1 MSAHTA
7 NEIFARTVRSE
18 RKITAQ
24 ILRMILN
31 FEDNKYHIELGYSSL
46 FEWLTKAHGYD
57 EGSANRR
64 IQAARAMRAVPEV
77 ERKLQDGQTTMT
89 NLVKVQSI
97 FRHAGQ
103 MSTEQKREVIKSI
116 EGQTTAEATQTLF
129 KMFPEAASKIN
140 QDRRMIVDEEHVR
153 YAYNLNKEQEEMVTR
168 AKELLSHK
176 IPNGSMAEVVTY
188 LAAYFVQRNDPLL
201 EKPSARRRTRQS
213 GAANAGAAWTKSE
226 VKTEVKTEVKS
237 EVTSEVKAEV
247 ESNSGKAAEKSIW
260 SSAETEK
267 SKSSRSAQLNFA
279 HPNFVRSTS
288 MQSSSAQSSSA
299 QSNSMQSSSVQSA
312 AVASKRRVTVRE
324 RKEVIRDAGGQCEY
338 VDHVT
343 GKRCDNRVRVEAD
356 HIRMRVFGGSNM
368 RQNLRCLCR
377 VHNQF
382 MSEKNLGKTWA
393 NHWRT
398 RVTKINQGP
407 K

>member
-1 MSAHTA
+1 MSAHIA

-24 ILRMILN
+24 ILRMILD

-77 ERKLQDGQTTMT
+77 EQKLQDGQTTMT

-103 MSTEQKREVIKSI
+103 MSTEQKREVIESI

-153 YAYNLNKEQEEMVTR
+153 YAYNLNKEQEETVTR

-176 IPNGSMAEVVTY
+176 IPNGSMAEVMTY

-226 VKTEVKTEVKS
+226 FRS

-247 ESNSGKAAEKSIW
+247 KSNSEKAEKKSIP
-260 SSAETEK
+260 SNAAMEK
-267 SKSSRSAQLNFA
+267 SKSSRPAQLSFA
-279 HPNFVRSTS
+279 QPSSVRSSS
-288 MQSSSAQSSSA
+288 MQSTSV
-299 QSNSMQSSSVQSA
+299 QSNSMQSSPSVQSSPVQSA
-312 AVASKRRVTVRE
+312 AVASKQRVTVKE
-324 RKEVIRDAGGQCEY
+324 RKEVIRDANGRCEY
-338 VDHVT
+338 VDRVT

-382 MSEKNLGKTWA
+382 MSEKNLGRAWA
-393 NHWRT
+393 NRWR
-398 RVTKINQGP
+398 NQR
-407 K
+407 

>member
-1 MSAHTA
+1 
-7 NEIFARTVRSE
+7 
-18 RKITAQ
+18 
-24 ILRMILN
+24 MILN

-77 ERKLQDGQTTMT
+77 EQKLQDGQTTMT

-103 MSTEQKREVIKSI
+103 MSTEQKREVIESI

-153 YAYNLNKEQEEMVTR
+153 YAYNLSKEQEEMVTR

-176 IPNGSMAEVVTY
+176 IPNGSMAEIMTY
-188 LAAYFVQRNDPLL
+188 LATYFVERNDPLL
-201 EKPSARRRTRQS
+201 EKSSVHRRTRQS
-213 GAANAGAAWTKSE
+213 GATNANAASVESDG
-226 VKTEVKTEVKS
+226 KT
-237 EVTSEVKAEV
+237 EV
-247 ESNSGKAAEKSIW
+247 ESNNEKAAEKSVQ
-260 SSAETEK
+260 SNAEMEK
-267 SKSSRSAQLNFA
+267 SKSSRSAQLSFA
-279 HPNFVRSTS
+279 HPNSVRSTS
-288 MQSSSAQSSSA
+288 MPSSSA
-299 QSNSMQSSSVQSA
+299 QSNSMQSGSVRSTSA
-312 AVASKRRVTVRE
+312 QTTAVVSKRRVTVKE
-324 RKEVIRDAGGQCEY
+324 RKAVIRDAGGQCEY
-338 VDHVT
+338 VDRVT
-343 GKRCDNRVRVEAD
+343 GKRCDNRVRMEAD
-356 HIRMRVFGGSNM
+356 HIRMRVFGGSHN
-368 RQNLRCLCR
+368 RENLRCLCR

-393 NHWRT
+393 NRWRN
-398 RVTKINQGP
+398 RR
-407 K
+407 

>member
-1 MSAHTA
+1 MTAHTA
-7 NEIFARTVRSE
+7 NETFARTVRSE

-77 ERKLQDGQTTMT
+77 EQKLQDGRTTMT
-89 NLVKVQSI
+89 NLVKAQSI
-97 FRHAGQ
+97 FRHTGQ
-103 MSTEQKREVIKSI
+103 MSTEQKREVIESI

-176 IPNGSMAEVVTY
+176 IPNGSMAEVMTY
-188 LAAYFVQRNDPLL
+188 LAAYFVERNDPLL

-213 GAANAGAAWTKSE
+213 GTANTSAAS
-226 VKTEVKTEVKS
+226 VKS
-237 EVTSEVKAEV
+237 EVEIEV
-247 ESNSGKAAEKSIW
+247 ESNNEKAAEKSIR
-260 SSAETEK
+260 SNAEMEK

-279 HPNFVRSTS
+279 HRNSVRSTS
-288 MQSSSAQSSSA
+288 MQSSSAQS
-299 QSNSMQSSSVQSA
+299 NSVQST
-312 AVASKRRVTVRE
+312 AVASKRRVTVKE
-324 RKEVIRDAGGQCEY
+324 RKEVICDADGRCEY
-338 VDHVT
+338 VDRVT

-356 HIRMRVFGGSNM
+356 HIRMRVFGGTNN
-368 RQNLRCLCR
+368 RENLRCLCR
-377 VHNQF
+377 IHNQF
-382 MSEKNLGKTWA
+382 MSEKNLGKAWA
-393 NHWRT
+393 NCWRS
-398 RVTKINQGP
+398 RR
-407 K
+407 

>member
-24 ILRMILN
+24 ILRMILD

-57 EGSANRR
+57 EGSASRR

-77 ERKLQDGQTTMT
+77 EQKLQDGQTTMT

-103 MSTEQKREVIKSI
+103 MSTEQKREVIESI

-153 YAYNLNKEQEEMVTR
+153 YAYNLSQEQEEMVTR

-188 LAAYFVQRNDPLL
+188 LAAYFVERNDPLL
-201 EKPSARRRTRQS
+201 EKPSARRRTRRS
-213 GAANAGAAWTKSE
+213 GAANTSAASAKSE
-226 VKTEVKTEVKS
+226 VRS
-237 EVTSEVKAEV
+237 ELGPNIE
-247 ESNSGKAAEKSIW
+247 KAAEKSVQ
-260 SSAETEK
+260 SNAEMEK
-267 SKSSRSAQLNFA
+267 SKPSRSAQLNFA
-279 HPNFVRSTS
+279 HWNSVRSTS
-288 MQSSSAQSSSA
+288 MQSSSV
-299 QSNSMQSSSVQSA
+299 QSSSVQSSSVQSSSVQSSSVRSTVA
-312 AVASKRRVTVRE
+312 ASKRRVTIRE
-324 RKEVIRDAGGQCEY
+324 RKAVIRDAHGRCEY
-338 VDHVT
+338 VDRVT
-343 GKRCDNRVRVEAD
+343 GKRCDNRVRLEAD
-356 HIRMRVFGGSNM
+356 HVRMRVFGGSNN
-368 RQNLRCLCR
+368 RENLRCLCR

-382 MSEKNLGKTWA
+382 MSEKNLGKAWA
-393 NHWRT
+393 NRWR
-398 RVTKINQGP
+398 NL
-407 K
+407 